1 MEILTDLA
9 DDVFTITLNDPDKRN
24 AQTPHT
30 WDELFDI
37 SQRVP
42 NEARFIVL
50 RGNGKSFSAGLDR
63 AMFTPEG
70 VPGQPSFMEMAVQ
83 NDTQLDDSIAHYQR
97 FFRVLRDLPQV
108 SIALVQGHAIGAGFQ
123 LALACDLIVAQPS
136 AQFALKETQWG
147 LTPDLGGTVRFMEAL
162 GYRKSLELIG
172 SGRAITGEEAYSL
185 GLVSVVSENLVTG
198 LCQLIDPLR
207 AVMPEA
213 LIDAKSML
221 AGIAYGE
228 EPWVAE
234 RRSQI
239 KRLRHLHL
247 HTLMSEQ

>member
-1 MEILTDLA
+1 MEILTDLS
-9 DDVFTITLNDPDKRN
+9 DDVFTITLNDPEKRN
-24 AQTPHT
+24 AQTPET
-30 WDELFDI
+30 WDQLYNIVTHVPEL
-37 SQRVP
+37 
-42 NEARFIVL
+42 ARFIVL

-70 VPGQPSFMEMAVQ
+70 VPGQPSFMEMASQ
-83 NDTQLDDSIAHYQR
+83 SDTELDDTIAHYQR
-97 FFRVLRDLPQV
+97 FFRVLRDLPQISV
-108 SIALVQGHAIGAGFQ
+108 ALVQGHAIGAGFQ

-147 LTPDLGGTVRFMEAL
+147 LTPDLGGTVRFMEAI

-172 SGRAITGEEAYSL
+172 SGRVILADEAFAL
-185 GLVSVVSENLVTG
+185 GFVCALAEDLDAGLNQVV
-198 LCQLIDPLR
+198 DPLR
-207 AVMPEA
+207 AVMPET

-234 RRSQI
+234 RRSQT
-239 KRLRHLHL
+239 KRLRHLHA
-247 HTLMSEQ
+247 LMSQQ

>member
-1 MEILTDLA
+1 MEILIDHS
-9 DDVFTITLNDPDKRN
+9 DDILTITLNDPDKRN
-24 AQTPHT
+24 AQTPQT
-30 WDELFDI
+30 WDQLFDI
-37 SQRVP
+37 SQQVP
-42 NEARFIVL
+42 KDARFIVL

-70 VPGQPSFMEMAVQ
+70 VPGQPSFMEMAEQ
-83 NDTQLDDSIAHYQR
+83 NDTQMDDTIAHYQR

-108 SIALVQGHAIGAGFQ
+108 SVALVQGHAIGAGFQ

-172 SGRAITGEEAYSL
+172 SGRVITGEEAYSL
-185 GLVSVVSENLVTG
+185 GLVSVVSENLDTG
-198 LCQLIDPLR
+198 LSQLIDPLR

-234 RRSQI
+234 RRSQT

>member
-1 MEILTDLA
+1 MEILTDHSGDL
-9 DDVFTITLNDPDKRN
+9 FTITLNDPDKRN

-30 WDELFDI
+30 WDQLFDI

-42 NEARFIVL
+42 KDARFIVL

-83 NDTQLDDSIAHYQR
+83 NDTQMDDTIAHYQR

-108 SIALVQGHAIGAGFQ
+108 SVALVQGHAIGAGFQ

-136 AQFALKETQWG
+136 AQFSLKETQWG
-147 LTPDLGGTVRFMEAL
+147 LTPDLGGTARFMEAL

-172 SGRAITGEEAYSL
+172 SGRVITGDEACSL
-185 GLVSVVSENLVTG
+185 GLVSIVSDNLETG
-198 LCQLIDPLR
+198 LSELINPLR

-239 KRLRHLHL
+239 RRLRHLHS
-247 HTLMSEQ
+247 LMSDQ

>member
-1 MEILTDLA
+1 MEILTDHSG
-9 DDVFTITLNDPDKRN
+9 DTFTITLNDPDKRN
-24 AQTPHT
+24 AQTPQT
-30 WDELFDI
+30 WDQLFDI
-37 SQRVP
+37 SQQVP
-42 NEARFIVL
+42 KDARFIVL

-70 VPGQPSFMEMAVQ
+70 VPGQPSFMEMAEQ
-83 NDTQLDDSIAHYQR
+83 NDTQMDDTIAHYQR

-108 SIALVQGHAIGAGFQ
+108 SVALVQGHAIGAGFQ

-172 SGRAITGEEAYSL
+172 SGRVITGEEAYSL
-185 GLVSVVSENLVTG
+185 GLVSVVSENLDTG
-198 LCQLIDPLR
+198 LSQLIDPLR

-234 RRSQI
+234 RRSQT

>member
-1 MEILTDLA
+1 MEILTDHSG
-9 DDVFTITLNDPDKRN
+9 DIFTITLNDPDKRN
-24 AQTPHT
+24 AQTPQT
-30 WDELFDI
+30 WDQLFEI
-37 SQRVP
+37 SQQVP
-42 NEARFIVL
+42 KDARFIVL

-70 VPGQPSFMEMAVQ
+70 VPGQPSFMEMAEQ
-83 NDTQLDDSIAHYQR
+83 NDTQMDDTIAYYQR

-108 SIALVQGHAIGAGFQ
+108 SVALVQGHAIGAGFQ
-123 LALACDLIVAQPS
+123 LALACDLIVAQS
-136 AQFALKETQWG
+136 NAQFALKETQWG

-172 SGRAITGEEAYSL
+172 SGRVITGEEAYSL
-185 GLVSVVSENLVTG
+185 GLVSVVSENLDAG
-198 LCQLIDPLR
+198 LSQLIDPLR

-234 RRSQI
+234 RRSQT

>member
-1 MEILTDLA
+1 MEILTALT

-30 WDELFDI
+30 WDQLFEL
-37 SQRVP
+37 SQQVP
-42 NEARFIVL
+42 EQARFIVL

-63 AMFTPEG
+63 AMFTPQG
-70 VPGQPSFMEMAVQ
+70 VPGQPSFMEMASQ
-83 NDTQLDDSIAHYQR
+83 NDAQLDDSIAHYQR
-97 FFRVLRDLPQV
+97 FFRVLRDLPQISV
-108 SIALVQGHAIGAGFQ
+108 ALVQGHAIGAGFQ
-123 LALACDLIVAQPS
+123 LALACDLIVAEPS

-172 SGRAITGEEAYSL
+172 SGRVITGEEAYAL
-185 GLVSVVSENLVTG
+185 GLVSVVSENLETG
-198 LCQLIDPLR
+198 LNQIIDPLR

-221 AGIAYGE
+221 AGVAYGE

-234 RRSQI
+234 RRSQT
-239 KRLRHLHL
+239 KRLRHLH
-247 HTLMSEQ
+247 TLMSQQ

>member
-1 MEILTDLA
+1 MEILTNLS
-9 DDVFTITLNDPDKRN
+9 DDIFTITLNDPDKRN
-24 AQTPHT
+24 AQTPQT
-30 WDELFDI
+30 WDQLFDI

-42 NEARFIVL
+42 TDARFLVL

-63 AMFTPEG
+63 AMFSPEG
-70 VPGQPSFMEMAVQ
+70 VPGQPSFMEMAEQ
-83 NDTQLDDSIAHYQR
+83 NDTQMDDTIAHYQR

-108 SIALVQGHAIGAGFQ
+108 SVALVQGHAIGAGFQ

-147 LTPDLGGTVRFMEAL
+147 LTPDLGGTVRFMEVL

-172 SGRAITGEEAYSL
+172 SGRIIAAEEAFAL
-185 GLVSVVSENLVTG
+185 GLVSVVSDDLDTG
-198 LCQLIDPLR
+198 LNQLIDPLR
-207 AVMPEA
+207 AVMPEV
-213 LIDAKSML
+213 LIDAKSL
-221 AGIAYGE
+221 LTGIAYGE

-247 HTLMSEQ
+247 HMLMSEQ

>member
-1 MEILTDLA
+1 MEILTSLS
-9 DDVFTITLNDPDKRN
+9 DDIFTITLNDPDKRN
-24 AQTPHT
+24 AQTPQT
-30 WDELFDI
+30 WDQLFDI
-37 SQRVP
+37 SQQVP
-42 NEARFIVL
+42 TDARFLVL

-70 VPGQPSFMEMAVQ
+70 VPGQPSFMEMAEQ
-83 NDTQLDDSIAHYQR
+83 NDTQMDDTIAHYQR

-108 SIALVQGHAIGAGFQ
+108 SVALVQGHAIGAGFQ

-147 LTPDLGGTVRFMEAL
+147 LTPDLGGTVRFMEVL

-172 SGRAITGEEAYSL
+172 SGRVIAAEEAYAL
-185 GLVSVVSENLVTG
+185 GLVSVVSDDLDTG
-198 LCQLIDPLR
+198 LNQLIDPLR
-207 AVMPEA
+207 AVMPEV
-213 LIDAKSML
+213 LIDAKSL
-221 AGIAYGE
+221 LTGIAYGE

-247 HTLMSEQ
+247 HMLMSEQ

>member
-1 MEILTDLA
+1 MEILTDHS
-9 DDVFTITLNDPDKRN
+9 DDIFTITLNDPDKRN

-30 WDELFDI
+30 WDQLFDI
-37 SQRVP
+37 SQQVP
-42 NEARFIVL
+42 KDARFIVL

-70 VPGQPSFMEMAVQ
+70 VPGQPSFMEMALQ
-83 NDTQLDDSIAHYQR
+83 NDTQMDDTIAYYQR

-185 GLVSVVSENLVTG
+185 GLVSVVSENLDTG
-198 LCQLIDPLR
+198 LNQLIDPLR

-234 RRSQI
+234 RRSQT

-247 HTLMSEQ
+247 HTLMSEK